1 MLVFKPD
8 QLRLLHA
15 SVFQMSELQVILSPI
30 LRFGNIEKPVT
41 KHQKVFFSKSS
52 SGLTGHKG
60 SEIMGKS
67 DQFFLLLILILLL
80 EIF

>member
-41 KHQKVFFSKSS
+41 KHQKCKSS

-67 DQFFLLLILILLL
+67 DQFFLLLILILLF

>member
-15 SVFQMSELQVILSPI
+15 SVFQISELQVILSPI
-30 LRFGNIEKPVT
+30 LRFGNIVKPVT
-41 KHQKVFFSKSS
+41 KHQKCSLASHLRD
-52 SGLTGHKG
+52 LTGHKG

-80 EIF
+80 V